1 MTKRTKRA
9 ILWSVVGVIV
19 VVAAFAAYYFTAIYN
34 QVDNFQKEGEQSPF
48 YNVQPTETKVPEPP
62 KWEGTERVNILL
74 MGVDARGL
82 KKGEIPRSDT
92 MLVAS
97 LDPVSKKAYLFSIL
111 RDTYTE
117 IPEHGSERI
126 NTAITHGPNTA
137 MQAVSE
143 LLGIPIQ
150 YYVYTD
156 FQGFIEL
163 VDAVGGVDFYVE
175 KDMHYTSKADNH
187 EYDIDLKKGQQHLDG
202 KTALQYV
209 RFRHDALSDYT
220 RTERQRNFLKA
231 VADKMKST
239 TSIMK
244 LPSILEKINPY
255 IDTNLSIQDMWK
267 LATVGYDAQM
277 AASEQI
283 PPMDLLIEKNVGG
296 SSVLGVRSEEE
307 LKQYVQD
314 VFAKSEETGD
324 GNEAESG
331 SEPGGTESNGSGSE
345 AGDGGGGS
353 GRTGA
358 NAGSGRNLEASSSS
372 P

>member
-9 ILWSVVGVIV
+9 ILWSVIGVLVII
-19 VVAAFAAYYFTAIYN
+19 AAFVAYYFIAIYN
-34 QVDNFQKEGEQSPF
+34 QVDNFQKTGEESPF

-97 LDPVSKKAYLFSIL
+97 LDPVAKKIDLFSIM

-117 IPEHGSERI
+117 IPEHGSDRI

-137 MQAVSE
+137 MKAVSD

-202 KTALQYV
+202 NTALQYV
-209 RFRHDALSDYT
+209 RFRHDAMSDYT

-231 VADKMKST
+231 VADKLIST

-244 LPSILEKINPY
+244 LPTILEKVNPY
-255 IDTNLSIQDMWK
+255 IDTNLTIEDMWK
-267 LATVGYDAQM
+267 LATVGYDSNM
-277 AASEQI
+277 GSSEQI
-283 PPMDLLIEKNVGG
+283 PPMNLIVEKKVGG
-296 SSVLGVRSEEE
+296 SDVIGFRSEEE
-307 LKQYVQD
+307 LREYVQE
-314 VFAKSEETGD
+314 VFTRTDAATSGYGADAAED
-324 GNEAESG
+324 GSNGTSSDSTNESANG
-331 SEPGGTESNGSGSE
+331 SENNENGQTTS
-345 AGDGGGGS
+345 
-353 GRTGA
+353 TG
-358 NAGSGRNLEASSSS
+358 

>member
-9 ILWSVVGVIV
+9 ILWSVIGV
-19 VVAAFAAYYFTAIYN
+19 VVALAAFAAYYFTALYN

-62 KWEGTERVNILL
+62 KWEGKDRVNILL

-111 RDTYTE
+111 RDTYTK
-117 IPEHGSERI
+117 IPEHGSDRI

-137 MQAVSE
+137 MQAVSD

-231 VADKMKST
+231 VAEKLKST

-255 IDTNLSIQDMWK
+255 IDTNLSVQDMWK
-267 LATVGYDAQM
+267 LATVGYDTEM
-277 AASEQI
+277 VASEQI
-283 PPMDLLIEKNVGG
+283 PPMELLVEKTVGG
-296 SSVLGVRSEEE
+296 SSVLGVRSEDE

-314 VFAKSEETGD
+314 VFNKAE
-324 GNEAESG
+324 ESG
-331 SEPGGTESNGSGSE
+331 TGSGSD
-345 AGDGGGGS
+345 ADGAEDNGGSNDDSGSS

-358 NAGSGRNLEASSSS
+358 NAGSSGVNLEAAS

>member
-9 ILWSVVGVIV
+9 ILWSVIGV
-19 VVAAFAAYYFTAIYN
+19 VVALAGFAAYYFTALYN

-62 KWEGTERVNILL
+62 KWEGKDRVNILL

-111 RDTYTE
+111 RDTYTQ
-117 IPEHGSERI
+117 IPEHGSDRI

-137 MQAVSE
+137 MQAVSD

-231 VADKMKST
+231 VADKLKST

-255 IDTNLSIQDMWK
+255 IDTNLSVQDMWK
-267 LATVGYDAQM
+267 LATVGYDAEM
-277 AASEQI
+277 VASEQI
-283 PPMDLLIEKNVGG
+283 PPMDLLVEKTVGG
-296 SSVLGVRSEEE
+296 SSVLGVRSEDD

-314 VFAKSEETGD
+314 VFNKTE
-324 GNEAESG
+324 ESG
-331 SEPGGTESNGSGSE
+331 TDSGNDADGTEDNGGDSNSGSS
-345 AGDGGGGS
+345 S

-358 NAGSGRNLEASSSS
+358 NAGSSGRNLEAAS

>member
-9 ILWSVVGVIV
+9 ILWSVAGVLIA
-19 VVAAFAAYYFTAIYN
+19 VAALVAYYFIAIYN
-34 QVDNFQKEGEQSPF
+34 QVDNFKKSGEDSPF
-48 YNVQPTETKVPEPP
+48 YNVKPTETKVPEPP

-97 LDPVSKKAYLFSIL
+97 LDPVAKKIHLFSIM

-117 IPEHGSERI
+117 IPEHGSDRI

-137 MQAVSE
+137 MKAVSD

-156 FQGFIEL
+156 FRGFIEL

-175 KDMHYTSKADNH
+175 KDMRYTSKADNH

-209 RFRHDALSDYT
+209 RFRHDAMSDFT

-231 VADKMKST
+231 VAEKLKST

-244 LPSILEKINPY
+244 LPTILEKVNPY
-255 IDTNLSIQDMWK
+255 IDTNLSVEDMWK
-267 LATVGYDAQM
+267 LATVGYDSQM
-277 AASEQI
+277 GSSEQI
-283 PPMDLLIEKNVGG
+283 PPMELLVERKVGG
-296 SSVLGVRSEEE
+296 SDVLGVRSEDE
-307 LKQYVQD
+307 LKEYVQN
-314 VFAKSEETGD
+314 VFTKVKETETTTTGTPTT
-324 GNEAESG
+324 GESKN
-331 SEPGGTESNGSGSE
+331 SDSDAGGTGSSKSGSGSGADSARSDSTPAAS
-345 AGDGGGGS
+345 AG
-353 GRTGA
+353 
-358 NAGSGRNLEASSSS
+358 

>member
-9 ILWSVVGVIV
+9 ILWSVIGV
-19 VVAAFAAYYFTAIYN
+19 VVVIAAFAAYYFTAIYN

-62 KWEGTERVNILL
+62 KWEGKERVNILL

-117 IPEHGSERI
+117 IPEHGSDRI

-137 MQAVSE
+137 MQAVSD

-209 RFRHDALSDYT
+209 RFRHDAMSDYT

-231 VADKMKST
+231 VADKLKST

-255 IDTNLSIQDMWK
+255 IDTNLSVQDMWK

-277 AASEQI
+277 VASEQI
-283 PPMDLLIEKNVGG
+283 PPMELLVEKTVGG
-296 SSVLGVRSEEE
+296 SSVLGVRSDDE
-307 LKQYVQD
+307 LKEYVQD
-314 VFAKSEETGD
+314 VFYKAADSGTD
-324 GNEAESG
+324 SG
-331 SEPGGTESNGSGSE
+331 SDAGGAEGSE
-345 AGDGGGGS
+345 DGSNNADSPSDS

-358 NAGSGRNLEASSSS
+358 NAGSGGGSNLEAAS